1 MTMAS
6 GNFISSTGTNLNLY
20 VTWSST
26 TNVSTNTSSVTAK
39 VYMRSYTISGS
50 ALADSYISI
59 NGNKKSFAGKSLSKT
74 SSSLTDTLLAEHT
87 VSVAHN
93 SDGKKSITIKANL
106 EFNGTVSGKYLS
118 DITASRTVDLDAIP
132 RASGLS
138 VATSVSTGS
147 SLTATITPANSA
159 FTHKISYIIGNTTMF
174 TSDTIAAGTKTYT
187 RTIEHSWLPKLNS
200 TNMVVRL
207 FTFNGSTQI
216 GVTDKT
222 VTVSVPASIIPTVS
236 SLTTTVVNGLSG
248 YYVEGKSQVK
258 LTATATAGS
267 GSTLS
272 SYVFSG
278 ANVSGNASTLTSTNA
293 TVTSSVIKTD
303 GSVTY
308 SVIAKDG
315 RPDRQSA
322 KKETS
327 ITVYPYANPQITSIT
342 AQRCLADGTL
352 DSDGTYAKVT
362 VKTSHSSVNG
372 ANKRVLTLYSSK
384 DNYATGTVVL
394 ASTDTGNI
402 FEGVYGSG
410 FNTTSTYTIRAVI
423 TDSYNSGTTIQKS
436 TTLKVAERAINIAKY
451 GNGVS
456 IGGLST
462 VTSSTASGLF
472 EVNWPVPSLN
482 IQNTVGTW
490 ITGKTTDNC
499 IVFNNLKSHDN
510 YSPMIKQVFPNGD
523 VGNIGAIQ
531 ANSSDNTRIGFYGFK
546 SSNTA
551 GNTDASA
558 FLNLTDNSFNVSK
571 LNVVEDISFGT
582 TDVEQRIVFEDGGS
596 TSVTTTIYK
605 GAKGSATILGA
616 WDRTNERSIWLYSTN
631 GSFYINRPTVIDG
644 SIITSNNQG
653 FRVRK
658 ADGTD
663 VNVMRLNTSNN
674 LIIGEFTGGTH
685 STNMVYMGGV
695 YNSTIAS
702 SANLCIG
709 SNERIYRS
717 TSSSQRYKTDIQDI
731 QTESLNPEKLYDL
744 PVREFKFKE
753 GYLVEEDPRINTFV
767 PGFIAEE
774 VAEIYPI
781 ACEYDNGEPENWN
794 IRFMVPA
801 MLKLIQDQKKEIEAL
816 KEQINNKAVN

>member
-26 TNVSTNTSSVTAK
+26 TNISANTSSVTAK
-39 VYMRSYTISGS
+39 VYMRSYTMSGS
-50 ALADSYISI
+50 ALADSYITI

-74 SSSLTDTLLAEHT
+74 SSSLTDTLLVEHT
-87 VSVAHN
+87 VSVAHDSN
-93 SDGKKSITIKANL
+93 GSKSITIKANL

-118 DITASRTVDLDAIP
+118 DVTASKTVALDTIP
-132 RASGLS
+132 RASSLS
-138 VATSVSTGS
+138 VPTSISTGS
-147 SLTATITPANSA
+147 SLTATITPANST

-174 TSDTIAAGTKTYT
+174 TSDTIAAGTKTYA

-207 FTFNGSTQI
+207 LTFNGSTQI
-216 GVTDKT
+216 GTTDKT
-222 VTVSVPASIIPTVS
+222 VTVSVPTSIVPTVS
-236 SLTTTVVNGLSG
+236 SLTATVVNGLSG

-293 TVTSSVIKTD
+293 IVTSSVIKTD

-394 ASTDTGNI
+394 ASTATGDI
-402 FEGVYGSG
+402 FDGVYGSG

-451 GNGVS
+451 GNGIA

-472 EVNWPVPSLN
+472 EINWPVPSLN
-482 IQNTVGTW
+482 IKNT
-490 ITGKTTDNC
+490 TGNWSTGQTTDNC
-499 IVFNNLKSHDN
+499 IVFNNLLWSDA

-531 ANSSDNTRIGFYGFK
+531 TSGNDNAWIGFFGFK
-546 SSNTA
+546 SDNAVNSPNT
-551 GNTDASA
+551 SA
-558 FLNLTDNSFNVSK
+558 YLNIDDNSFNTSN
-571 LNVVEDISFGT
+571 LNLSQNLVFNVDGL
-582 TDVEQRIVFEDGGS
+582 EQNITFRGGS
-596 TSVTTTIYK
+596 TSTVSTSIYK
-605 GAKGSATILGA
+605 GSKGSSTIIGL
-616 WDRTNERSIWLYSTN
+616 WDNTNDRSVWLYSTN
-631 GSFYINRPTVIDG
+631 GSFYINRPTVIEG
-644 SIITSNNQG
+644 SVLTSNNQG
-653 FRVRK
+653 LRVRK
-658 ADGTD
+658 PNGEGISVIRIDTNNNLLIGELTDGAGADG
-663 VNVMRLNTSNN
+663 VYVGSVYSNTTTS
-674 LIIGEFTGGTH
+674 
-685 STNMVYMGGV
+685 
-695 YNSTIAS
+695 A
-702 SANLCIG
+702 ANLQIY
-709 SNERIYRS
+709 SNHRLYRS
-717 TSSSQRYKTDIQDI
+717 TASSQRYKTEIKDIQSED
-731 QTESLNPEKLYDL
+731 LNPERLYDL
-744 PVREFKFKE
+744 SVKEFKFKD
-753 GYLVEEDPRINTFV
+753 GYITADDQRYDMLV

-774 VAEIYPI
+774 VAEVYPI
-781 ACEYDNGEPENWN
+781 ACEYDGDKPEDWN